1 MGVSLIIQLDGSD
14 YDAAPF
20 IEAGI
25 DVCSLLDLGCKRD
38 EHVLSLQVRSL
49 IVWIYAMR
57 AKRK

>member
-1 MGVSLIIQLDGSD
+1 MGVLLVIQLDGSD

-38 EHVLSLQVRSL
+38 EHGLSLQVRSL
-49 IVWIYAMR
+49 IIGV
-57 AKRK
+57 